1 MIKEQKIITS
11 ISANGLNNKI
21 DEMIK
26 DGWQPIGGHQVVQT
40 HHQLR
45 YSGMQ
50 HHSTT
55 IDLEYSQTMYKP

>member
-1 MIKEQKIITS
+1 MIQEQKIITS
-11 ISANGLNNKI
+11 NSAQGLNGKI
-21 DEMIK
+21 TEMIK
-26 DGWQPIGGHQVVQT
+26 DGWQPIGGHRVVET

-55 IDLEYSQTMYKP
+55 IDLEYSQTMIKK

>member
-11 ISANGLNNKI
+11 NSASVLNERINQLI
-21 DEMIK
+21 LQ
-26 DGWQPIGGHQVVQT
+26 GYQPLGSHKVVET

-55 IDLEYSQTMYKP
+55 IDLEYSQTMIKK